1 MLGKGIE
8 SALVNPS
15 ALVSEPWVASGETLS
30 GIDPESMAVEP
41 ALVLSIQVS
50 FPFQISFSIFLQSIL
65 FFSFFYDKTII
76 MQAYV
81 DAVLDLAS
89 HFITRLRRYA
99 SFCRT
104 LASHAVTA
112 GTGSNRSMVG
122 SPPQSSASPAAAAA
136 QGQCALH
143 LSINPKMKN
152 ELYVCV

>member
-1 MLGKGIE
+1 
-8 SALVNPS
+8 
-15 ALVSEPWVASGETLS
+15 
-30 GIDPESMAVEP
+30 
-41 ALVLSIQVS
+41 
-50 FPFQISFSIFLQSIL
+50 
-65 FFSFFYDKTII
+65 

-122 SPPQSSASPAAAAA
+122 SPPRSSASPAAAAAAQAAA

-143 LSINPKMKN
+143 LSIHPKMKN